1 MKTYLDCYP
10 CFLRQALS
18 AARRADASDDQQR
31 QILLKTMEE
40 LASLPADATPP
51 QMASRIHRLVR
62 QLTNISDPYRQAKDE
77 ATQQALVLYPKLKE
91 LVSHSSEPLETALR
105 IAIAGNIIDLGVAE
119 SYDLEA
125 TLERVLEQHLAIND
139 MEAFRTALMGNRSI
153 LYLADNAG
161 ETVFDRVLIETL
173 DQSVIYVVKASPVI
187 NDATREDAIA
197 AGIDQVAKIIDNGSD
212 APGTLLDQCSRSFRD
227 RFSRAKLII
236 AKGQANYESLSD
248 SPSPIF
254 FLLQTKCSVIAR
266 NLGVDEGSI
275 ILKQQKSSLAA
286 HVENYRYGHFEKK
299 NADN

>member
-31 QILLKTMEE
+31 QILLKTMEQ
-40 LASLPADATPP
+40 LASLPVDATPP
-51 QMASRIHRLVR
+51 QMASRIHRQVR
-62 QLTNISDPYRQAKDE
+62 QLTNSSDPYRQAKDD
-77 ATQQALVLYPKLKE
+77 ATQQALALYPKLKE

-105 IAIAGNIIDLGVAE
+105 IAIAGNIIDLGVKE

-125 TLERVLEQHLAIND
+125 TLERVLRQEMAIND
-139 MEAFRTALMGNRSI
+139 IEALRTALMEHRSI

-173 DQSVIYVVKASPVI
+173 DQSIMYVVKASPTI

-197 AGIDQVAKIIDNGSD
+197 AGIDQVAEIIDNGSD
-212 APGTLLDQCSRSFRD
+212 APGTLLDQCSKVFRD
-227 RFSRAKLII
+227 RFSQAKLII

-248 SPSPIF
+248 NPAPIF
-254 FLLQTKCSVIAR
+254 FLLQAKCSVIAR
-266 NLGVDEGSI
+266 NLGVVEGSV
-275 ILKQQKSSLAA
+275 ILKRQKSSLTV
-286 HVENYRYGHFEKK
+286 HV
-299 NADN
+299 